1 MFGLSAKAVYGLE
14 AMVELAR
21 RPMDTPVQIR
31 ELAEARGIPQHYLE
45 QIMVQLRRAG
55 LVGSTRGAQG
65 GYRLSRDPG
74 SIRTEEVLQV
84 LEGPLEVVGGESE
97 RGSLSFLWDELGQA
111 IRGYLRLSI
120 ADLVDREDQA
130 RQALNYSI

>member
-21 RPMDTPVQIR
+21 RPTDTQVQIR
-31 ELAEARGIPQHYLE
+31 ELAETRGIPQHYLE

-55 LVGSTRGAQG
+55 LVSSTRGAQG
-65 GYRLSRDPG
+65 AYRLVRDP
-74 SIRTEEVLQV
+74 SLIRTEQILQV
-84 LEGPLEVVGGESE
+84 LEGPLEVVGTEAS
-97 RGSLSFLWDELGQA
+97 RGSLSFLWNELGQA
-111 IRGYLRLSI
+111 IRSYLRLSV
-120 ADLVDREDQA
+120 ADLLDREDQA